1 MSESRFILFIFL
13 LLLSRWVVS
22 WLFVTPWSAARQSPL
37 SFTISWSLLKF
48 MSINQ
53 WCCPAIS
60 SSVTP
65 FSSCPQS
72 FPASVSF
79 SVSQLFTPGGQSIR
93 ASASASVLSMSIQCW
108 FPLGLTGLISLQSKG
123 FSRIFSSATI
133 WKQFYSLCIHNCPIT
148 IYRKSHP
155 FLT

>member
-1 MSESRFILFIFL
+1 MYLFIRMLIYSF
-13 LLLSRWVVS
+13 VH
-22 WLFVTPWSAARQSPL
+22 LFVYHILQLHPTLCDIMARQASL
-37 SFTISWSLLKF
+37 SIINSWSLLKL
-48 MSINQ
+48 SIK
-53 WCCPAIS
+53 
-60 SSVTP
+60 SVMPSNHLILFIP
-65 FSSCPQS
+65 FSSCLQSLPASRSFPMSQS
-72 FPASVSF
+72 FAS
-79 SVSQLFTPGGQSIR
+79 GGQSIGV
-93 ASASASVLSMSIQCW
+93 SASASVFPMNIQHW